1 MGEKMSLKNLTL
13 SNKILRL
20 FVFKNKPLTAKEI
33 ISEINAPKSVVYRIL
48 KTHVDQGILQ
58 SIGKGYYQPGWIIS
72 ELSNLLSTDTNMHDV
87 AVPLLEEASEQLKET
102 IILTKIVGKKVYVI
116 ESISPNKDNIFT
128 FKKGEVLPPYYGASS
143 KTLLAFA
150 NENYQRDVLSMIKNN
165 QNKEKIIKDLIEI
178 QANGFAMTFEEV
190 DKGALAIG
198 VPIINKN
205 RLIGGISIAM
215 KIDDQKI
222 DNHKNIVSLLKKIS
236 NDISFYLD

>member
-1 MGEKMSLKNLTL
+1 MTLKNLTL
-13 SNKILRL
+13 SNQILRL
-20 FVFKNKPLTAKEI
+20 FVFKNKSLTAQEI
-33 ISEINAPKSVVYRIL
+33 IREMNAPKSVVYRIL

-72 ELSNLLSTDTNMHDV
+72 ELSHLLSTDTNMHDI

-150 NENYQRDVLSMIKNN
+150 NENYQKDVLSMIKNN
-165 QNKEKIIKDLIEI
+165 QNKEKIIKDLLEI

-190 DKGALAIG
+190 DKGAMAIG
-198 VPIINKN
+198 VPVINKN
-205 RLIGGISIAM
+205 RLIGGISVAM
-215 KIDDQKI
+215 KMSDQKKV
-222 DNHKNIVSLLKKIS
+222 DHKHTVALLKKIS
-236 NDISFYLD
+236 NDISFYLDQ